1 MPNGH
6 GGVRPNAGRKRKPLA
21 DKILESNNGN
31 REITKLKK
39 SKFGD
44 SISDL
49 QGVDMPEVSEY
60 LRRNTKNME
69 EKLAVPIFENTWR
82 WLKERG
88 CEDFVV
94 KELIEQYAINLARS
108 IQCENAV
115 DTFGMLAKH
124 PTTGMPQA
132 SPFTSLGITYAKQ
145 ANIYWGQIFQIVK
158 ENSSVVVD
166 KRNPNDDMMDRL
178 LSMPPK
184 RN

>member
-6 GGVRPNAGRKRKPLA
+6 GGTRANAGRKRKSLVEKVS
-21 DKILESNNGN
+21 DGCNS
-31 REITKLKK
+31 RHTITKLKRGK
-39 SKFGD
+39 IEID
-44 SISDL
+44 IPEL
-49 QGVDMPEVSEY
+49 QGEDMPEPAEY
-60 LRRNTKNME
+60 LKRNTKNME
-69 EKLAVPIFENTWR
+69 EKLAVQIFENTWR

-88 CEDFVV
+88 CEGFVV

-115 DTFGMLAKH
+115 DMFGMLAKH

-178 LSMPPK
+178 LSTPPK

>member
-1 MPNGH
+1 MSNGH
-6 GGVRPNAGRKRKPLA
+6 GGSRPNAGRKRKPLA
-21 DKILESNNGN
+21 DKILEANNGN
-31 REITKLKK
+31 REIKKLKRGK
-39 SKFGD
+39 IGD
-44 SISDL
+44 NITEL
-49 QGVDMPEVSEY
+49 KGEEMPQPAEY
-60 LRRNTKNME
+60 LSRNTKNME
-69 EKLAVPIFENTWR
+69 EKLAVQIFENTWR

-88 CEDFVV
+88 CEGFVV

-115 DTFGMLAKH
+115 DMFGMLAKH

-145 ANIYWGQIFQIVK
+145 ANVYWGQIFQIVK

-166 KRNPNDDMMDRL
+166 KRNPNDDMMERI
-178 LSMPPK
+178 LSTPSK